1 MDLLAS
7 YNYSSWGTRT
17 TASGTATSPFG
28 FAGGYTDQTGLVY
41 FVHRYYDPM
50 LRQFISVDPAVATTG
65 TPYAYAGNNPV
76 NGADPSGL
84 CHGFFGCIGSGLHAV
99 AHFVGRH
106 WRGIVQGVAVVA
118 GAVAAAGCIAATAGV
133 CAGVL
138 GTVLTVGGFGGLT
151 GDVIYSAS
159 GDQLTAAGYA
169 QAFGLGA
176 IGGIGAAACGLS
188 VGTICATAFGASA
201 FNGLIGG
208 LLGAEAYASG
218 TSCGTLG
225 GYADAF
231 AVGLLQSEPIPIPD
245 WLVP

>member
-41 FVHRYYDPM
+41 FVHRYYDPK

-65 TPYAYAGNNPV
+65 TPYAYAGNDPV

-188 VGTICATAFGASA
+188 V
-201 FNGLIGG
+201 NGIKLR
-208 LLGAEAYASG
+208 
-218 TSCGTLG
+218 
-225 GYADAF
+225 
-231 AVGLLQSEPIPIPD
+231 
-245 WLVP
+245 WNRR